1 MALFHCKQIF
11 SCQKKHFSLPSC
23 GQLEQHG
30 RWSAVPSLFWAADSN
45 GGCGSFTLHLNAG
58 GDLLLTLRMKKL
70 SSKKGKVGLRE
81 IARLAKVSLATVS
94 RVLNGNTRVEPSLQK
109 SVLEAAAQL
118 NFDLSSRNKT
128 KALAFLLGN
137 RAMLHAF
144 HSRVL
149 IGAEA
154 YCTALGWDMVF
165 LSHSYS
171 PAVSH
176 RELHPPQILQRH
188 DAVRAVI
195 LAGSNS
201 MNMLQF
207 LKKKNITFSVLGNN
221 VLDAK
226 DDELREHDVVFAD
239 DIQGAFDM
247 TRYLVTLGHRNVG
260 FVGNTRLPWFARC
273 YAGYRRAMD
282 EAGLA
287 QRLNSTDSEDDVESG
302 YIGTKSLL
310 TRHPEVTAILAGD
323 DPTAHGVYKALRDSG
338 RRIPEDISVCGCN
351 DTVGSWGHPALTTI
365 REFPE
370 QLGKEL
376 ARVVLNRIESP
387 GLEPQ
392 RIVVPTEL
400 IKRDS
405 CRPILVAPDLEASS
419 TVSLSATRLRGDHD

>member
-1 MALFHCKQIF
+1 MKNTG
-11 SCQKKHFSLPSC
+11 SKKH
-23 GQLEQHG
+23 
-30 RWSAVPSLFWAADSN
+30 
-45 GGCGSFTLHLNAG
+45 
-58 GDLLLTLRMKKL
+58 
-70 SSKKGKVGLRE
+70 KVGLRE
-81 IARLAKVSLATVS
+81 IAKIAKVSVATVS
-94 RVLNGNTRVEPSLQK
+94 RVLNGNTRVESSLQK
-109 SVLEAAAQL
+109 LVLDAAAQL
-118 NFDLSSRNKT
+118 NVDVSSRNKT

-165 LSHSYS
+165 LSYNYS
-171 PAVSH
+171 PTVSH

-201 MNMLQF
+201 MNMLHF
-207 LKKKNITFSVLGNN
+207 LKQKNITFSVLGNN
-221 VLDAK
+221 VVDAK
-226 DDELREHDVVFAD
+226 DDLKGHDVVFAD

-247 TRYLVTLGHRNVG
+247 TRYLITLGHRNIG
-260 FVGNTRLPWFARC
+260 FVGNIRLPWFARC

-282 EAGLA
+282 EVGFA
-287 QRLNSTDSEDDVESG
+287 QQLNSTDSEDDVESG
-302 YIGTKSLL
+302 YLGTKSLL
-310 TRHPEVTAILAGD
+310 ARHDNITAILAGD

-338 RRIPEDISVCGCN
+338 LRIPEDVSVCGCN
-351 DTVGSWGHPALTTI
+351 DTVGSWAHPPLTTI

-370 QLGKEL
+370 QLGKQL

-392 RIVVPTEL
+392 RVVVPTEL

-405 CRPILVAPDLEASS
+405 CRPVLIAPDLVPSK
-419 TVSLSATRLRGDHD
+419 

>member
-1 MALFHCKQIF
+1 
-11 SCQKKHFSLPSC
+11 
-23 GQLEQHG
+23 
-30 RWSAVPSLFWAADSN
+30 
-45 GGCGSFTLHLNAG
+45 
-58 GDLLLTLRMKKL
+58 MKKAG
-70 SSKKGKVGLRE
+70 SRKDKVGLRE
-81 IARLAKVSLATVS
+81 IAKLAKVSVATVS
-94 RVLNGNTRVEPSLQK
+94 RVLNGNTRVESELQK
-109 SVLEAAAQL
+109 SVLDAAAQL
-118 NFDLSSRNKT
+118 NFDVSSRNKT

-165 LSHSYS
+165 LSYNYS
-171 PAVSH
+171 PTVSH

-207 LKKKNITFSVLGNN
+207 LKHKNITFSVLGNN
-221 VLDAK
+221 VVDAK
-226 DDELREHDVVFAD
+226 DELKEHDVVFAD

-247 TRYLVTLGHRNVG
+247 TRYLITLGHRNIG
-260 FVGNTRLPWFARC
+260 FVGNVRLPWFARC
-273 YAGYRRAMD
+273 HAGYRRAMD
-282 EAGLA
+282 EAGLV

-302 YIGTKSLL
+302 YLGTKSLL
-310 TRHPEVTAILAGD
+310 ARHDNITAILAGD
-323 DPTAHGVYKALRDSG
+323 DPTAHGAYKALRDSG
-338 RRIPEDISVCGCN
+338 LRIPEDVSVCGCN
-351 DTVGSWGHPALTTI
+351 DTVGSWGHPSLTTI

-370 QLGKEL
+370 QLGKQL
-376 ARVVLNRIESP
+376 ARAVLNRIESP
-387 GLEPQ
+387 GIEPQ

-405 CRPILVAPDLEASS
+405 CRPILVPSDLISS
-419 TVSLSATRLRGDHD
+419 K

>member
-1 MALFHCKQIF
+1 LKVLLAALRH
-11 SCQKKHFSLPSC
+11 SL
-23 GQLEQHG
+23 H
-30 RWSAVPSLFWAADSN
+30 RR
-45 GGCGSFTLHLNAG
+45 NARRVKA
-58 GDLLLTLRMKKL
+58 LQMKKN
-70 SSKKGKVGLRE
+70 SSKKDKIGLRE
-81 IARLAKVSLATVS
+81 IARRAKVSVATVS

-109 SVLEAAAQL
+109 SVLDAAAQL
-118 NFDLSSRNKT
+118 NFDVSGRNKT

-154 YCTALGWDMVF
+154 YCAALGWDMVF
-165 LSHSYS
+165 LSYNYS

-188 DAVRAVI
+188 DAVRAMI

-207 LKKKNITFSVLGNN
+207 LKQKNITFSVLGNN
-221 VLDAK
+221 VVDAK
-226 DDELREHDVVFAD
+226 DDLKEYDVVFAD

-247 TRYLVTLGHRNVG
+247 TRYLITLGHRKIG
-260 FVGNTRLPWFARC
+260 FVGNIRLPWFARC

-282 EAGLA
+282 EAGLV

-302 YIGTKSLL
+302 YLGTKSLL
-310 TRHPEVTAILAGD
+310 ARHENVTAILAGD

-338 RRIPEDISVCGCN
+338 LRIPEDVSVSGCN
-351 DTVGSWGHPALTTI
+351 DTVGSWGHPPLTTI

-370 QLGKEL
+370 QLGKQL

-387 GLEPQ
+387 SLEPQ

-405 CRPILVAPDLEASS
+405 CRPILVAPDLVSS
-419 TVSLSATRLRGDHD
+419 K